1 MQQAP
6 QVSIHLQALLQL
18 LLVQSAAFPR
28 RDFQAAFQRLQAAC
42 LCWSGVEDSPSN
54 SKSKS
59 SVLGSELAAQSCESL
74 VRALRLLNDSDL
86 VWESKTIC
94 VAKCFL
100 ALACAL
106 RAFKTARDVLVP
118 GQLVTICGLQSSAGS
133 ALNGLRGEVRQF
145 HAESGRFMVSLERGD
160 PPAEWKKLRPQNLQ
174 PDIDQSSCASLA
186 FKGAKECGRACL
198 EAVAEIFDDLLVQLH
213 EEDGDELRVRLLHA
227 QLASAMWEALL
238 SCTDDLQMEA
248 SALLDLCSDDCTL
261 CSMLA
266 RHLFSVHLTVRPE
279 ELDPYRIKRLLTL
292 QESFAKAYCRLYQP
306 SALWGPT
313 SETAGDIRDLQ
324 ANLQAHILK
333 LANAAV
339 QMGVLQ
345 QLIDS
350 CDFHIDRAIAGIGPG
365 IYPVPLVLPVLLSR
379 LVCTLAM
386 NGDSFVRRHVLML
399 VPAFLSVAESFAELV
414 IARLEAEAA
423 NSSELL
429 KASQAVLDATLAAIG
444 LGLQDESRAR
454 VEALA
459 GQFLRSAARSDAAL
473 LSRLALTL
481 LGASQSAEWIGQSFG
496 QLSTLQQGIFWQQT
510 RARSHLLLCSFEDVQ
525 IALKEWCGEPSPL
538 PPFEQPLE
546 VPDAAD
552 TEGNEA
558 GDCGCEAL
566 ELPQDALP
574 PLEALPVMA
583 AAQRKALKPLGR
595 NDIERLRGV
604 DPADAPEDLRC
615 AIDGKLLG
623 VPMLSPYG
631 HVFEQDTLKQWL
643 ATCGSVCPI
652 TGRALREEDCQVD
665 GATQAKV
672 RDWVK
677 AARMSYKLKKQEK
690 RRLRAESQN
699 DEPTEPD

>member
-1 MQQAP
+1 MVRGQPQQSFLFAVVAFCASLF
-6 QVSIHLQALLQL
+6 VS
-18 LLVQSAAFPR
+18 
-28 RDFQAAFQRLQAAC
+28 RDTFWLT
-42 LCWSGVEDSPSN
+42 SVEHHWTEHERCDYTERPDSPSN

-160 PPAEWKKLRPQNLQ
+160 PPAEWKKLR
-174 PDIDQSSCASLA
+174 
-186 FKGAKECGRACL
+186 
-198 EAVAEIFDDLLVQLH
+198 
-213 EEDGDELRVRLLHA
+213 RLL
-227 QLASAMWEALL
+227 
-238 SCTDDLQMEA
+238 
-248 SALLDLCSDDCTL
+248 
-261 CSMLA
+261 
-266 RHLFSVHLTVRPE
+266 
-279 ELDPYRIKRLLTL
+279 
-292 QESFAKAYCRLYQP
+292 
-306 SALWGPT
+306 
-313 SETAGDIRDLQ
+313 
-324 ANLQAHILK
+324 ANF
-333 LANAAV
+333 
-339 QMGVLQ
+339 
-345 QLIDS
+345 
-350 CDFHIDRAIAGIGPG
+350 C
-365 IYPVPLVLPVLLSR
+365 
-379 LVCTLAM
+379 
-386 NGDSFVRRHVLML
+386 
-399 VPAFLSVAESFAELV
+399 E
-414 IARLEAEAA
+414 
-423 NSSELL
+423 
-429 KASQAVLDATLAAIG
+429 
-444 LGLQDESRAR
+444 
-454 VEALA
+454 
-459 GQFLRSAARSDAAL
+459 
-473 LSRLALTL
+473 
-481 LGASQSAEWIGQSFG
+481 
-496 QLSTLQQGIFWQQT
+496 
-510 RARSHLLLCSFEDVQ
+510 
-525 IALKEWCGEPSPL
+525 EWCGEPSPL